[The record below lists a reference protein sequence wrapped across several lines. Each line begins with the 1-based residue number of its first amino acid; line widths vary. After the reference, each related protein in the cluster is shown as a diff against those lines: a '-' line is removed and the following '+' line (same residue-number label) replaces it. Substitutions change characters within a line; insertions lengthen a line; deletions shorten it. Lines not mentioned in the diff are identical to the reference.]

1 MSHEQGLEPNRS
13 HGDSGAQAA
22 PRPPIS
28 RRAVLVGGCAA
39 GASLIGCAGGM
50 HRHDG
55 SVSRESRSFDSAGV
69 RIRYVEAGAGEPVV
83 LTHGFSST
91 VENQWIETGVFDKL
105 ARHYRVIGIDGRGH
119 GLSGKP
125 HEAAQY
131 GPQAAT
137 DVTRLLD
144 HMGLQKAH
152 IIGYSLGAI
161 LNGYLVTQAPARFKT
176 CVLAGATPRFRW
188 TSEDQRKL
196 DAEAAEMEQGS
207 KKSQILRL
215 WPKDQPP
222 PSEEKIREMSA
233 KDLAGQDYR
242 ALAAS
247 RRGGS
252 KALITPAQVAAIR
265 VPTLGV
271 VGTADP
277 YLAEFKAM
285 QALNPA
291 IELVTID
298 GASHSTAP
306 RRPELAEGIL
316 QFLARHKG

>member
-1 MSHEQGLEPNRS
+1 M
-13 HGDSGAQAA
+13 AA
-22 PRPPIS
+22 
-28 RRAVLVGGCAA
+28 CAA
-39 GASLIGCAGGM
+39 AAGCAGTRPG
-50 HRHDG
+50 DAPA
-55 SVSRESRSFDSAGV
+55 SRNFDSAGV
-69 RIRYVEAGAGEPVV
+69 RIRYLESGAGDPVV
-83 LTHGFSST
+83 LTHGFSSS
-91 VENQWIETGVFDKL
+91 VENQWLQTGVFQKL
-105 ARHYRVIGIDGRGH
+105 AQHHRVIAIDGRGH
-119 GLSGKP
+119 GQSGKP
-125 HEAAQY
+125 HAASQY
-131 GPQAAT
+131 GPQAAR

-144 HMGLQKAH
+144 HLGLRQAH
-152 IIGYSLGAI
+152 IVGYSLGAI
-161 LNGYLVTQAPARFKT
+161 LNGYLVTQAPERFKT

-188 TSEDQRKL
+188 TAEDQRKL
-196 DAEAAEMEQGS
+196 DAEADEMEQGS

-222 PSEEKIREMSA
+222 PSEEKIRELSA
-233 KDLAGQDYR
+233 RDLAGQDYR

-247 RRGGS
+247 RRGGAT
-252 KALITPAQVAAIR
+252 ALITPAQVAAIR

-306 RRPELAEGIL
+306 ARPELAEAVL
-316 QFLARHKG
+316 RFLARHRT

>member
-1 MSHEQGLEPNRS
+1 MHIDDRS
-13 HGDSGAQAA
+13 DPKVHQQNFPARTATNGQL
-22 PRPPIS
+22 S
-28 RRAVLVGGCAA
+28 RRAVLAGGIAACASA
-39 GASLIGCAGGM
+39 AGCAGANPGG
-50 HRHDG
+50 RVG
-55 SVSRESRSFDSAGV
+55 VPLESRYFDSAGV
-69 RIRYVEAGAGEPVV
+69 RIRYVESGAGDPVI
-83 LTHGFSST
+83 LTHGFSSS
-91 VENQWIETGVFDKL
+91 VENQWIQTGVFDKL
-105 ARHYRVIGIDGRGH
+105 ARHHRVIGIDGRGH

-125 HEAAQY
+125 HEASQY
-131 GPQAAT
+131 GPQAAR

-144 HMGLQKAH
+144 HLGLPNAH
-152 IIGYSLGAI
+152 IVGYSLGAI
-161 LNGYLVTQAPARFKT
+161 LNGYLVTQAPERFKT

-188 TSEDQRKL
+188 TAEDQRKL
-196 DAEAAEMEQGS
+196 DAEADEMEQGS

-222 PSEEKIREMSA
+222 PSEDRIRELSA

-277 YLAEFKAM
+277 YLAEFRAM

-306 RRPELAEGIL
+306 GRPELAEAIL
-316 QFLARHKG
+316 RYLARHRG